1 MPGTGAGHFCP
12 LGSVSP
18 GTSFLSVATLVVS
31 GVVPAIS
38 SLQCSEA
45 GWFWQAEGLVSRTE
59 APRKPVPTRLPQ
71 KLESDELELVLL
83 WGNYLKA
90 SGSLLAL
97 CEGRALGA
105 GDCLWPT
112 QLLGRWPAILTYP
125 EALMPLGAGESTHTR
140 LCRFCTWRRVLH
152 LALGQGQQYPYLSG
166 PCANWW
172 CKEDTGSHAAASSS
186 SCFQLH
192 WCKPVLRAGL
202 AT

>member
-59 APRKPVPTRLPQ
+59 APQKPVPTRLPQ

-83 WGNYLKA
+83 WENYLKA

-140 LCRFCTWRRVLH
+140 LCRSCTRRVLH
-152 LALGQGQQYPYLSG
+152 LALGQGQQHPYLSG

-172 CKEDTGSHAAASSS
+172 YKEDTGSHTAASSS

-192 WCKPVLRAGL
+192 LCKPVLRAGL